1 MSFFKDKNF
10 NSENE
15 QDVKF
20 FKTALHVKAQ
30 SDVGFT
36 EIETINDLPVFEDKP
51 FIVEKPLTTINGW
64 SLDENKKELDSI
76 YLIVNGEPF
85 LKYAHFYPR
94 DDISEDLGLNMGNNA
109 GWTISFL
116 SGYLKDGCQKITL
129 VGVQDDRKIKFDNE
143 IQLCK
148 N

>member
-1 MSFFKDKNF
+1 
-10 NSENE
+10 
-15 QDVKF
+15 
-20 FKTALHVKAQ
+20 
-30 SDVGFT
+30 
-36 EIETINDLPVFEDKP
+36 
-51 FIVEKPLTTINGW
+51 
-64 SLDENKKELDSI
+64 
-76 YLIVNGEPF
+76 
-85 LKYAHFYPR
+85 
-94 DDISEDLGLNMGNNA
+94 MGNNA